1 MLSSMARPA
10 PHIPAFN
17 RKTVASWCL
26 YDFANSF
33 YVVLPAVIW
42 QVYYKREIVGNAGG
56 RDDFWWGSIISTSML
71 LVALTSPMMGAI
83 ADFAGSR
90 KRLLIA
96 YTVTCVSAVALFGT
110 VQPGMLLWGFAL
122 SVLANLALEGGLV
135 FYNAYLPEIA
145 PREYQGRIS
154 GWGFG
159 TGYAGTAMGLFL
171 ALIFIRQKM
180 YAETWLAIAA
190 AFLIFAMPAFLWLP
204 RDAPARMGIVDAARG
219 GLRESWTT
227 FQEILKHKTLRQ
239 FLLAYFFF
247 EDGVN
252 TVVFFAA
259 GFATETLGFSETQS
273 IYLFLVVQLSALA
286 GAFLWA
292 KPTDTLGPK
301 RVLLILLVQW
311 SAVVAAA
318 YLVQTQAQFFA
329 VAVLAGTGLGAIQA
343 GARAFM
349 SSLIPKGR
357 EGDFFGF
364 FALCGK
370 SAAVL
375 GPSVFGFVS
384 AATNGNQ
391 RLAILT
397 VMIQFIVGGALLRR
411 VRAGGPLASQEA

>member
-10 PHIPAFN
+10 RHIPAFN

-204 RDAPARMGIVDAARG
+204 GMRLRG
-219 GLRESWTT
+219 WGSLTR
-227 FQEILKHKTLRQ
+227 R
-239 FLLAYFFF
+239 
-247 EDGVN
+247 
-252 TVVFFAA
+252 
-259 GFATETLGFSETQS
+259 
-273 IYLFLVVQLSALA
+273 A
-286 GAFLWA
+286 GACVN
-292 KPTDTLGPK
+292 PGP
-301 RVLLILLVQW
+301 R
-311 SAVVAAA
+311 
-318 YLVQTQAQFFA
+318 F
-329 VAVLAGTGLGAIQA
+329 
-343 GARAFM
+343 RR
-349 SSLIPKGR
+349 SSSTR
-357 EGDFFGF
+357 
-364 FALCGK
+364 LC
-370 SAAVL
+370 
-375 GPSVFGFVS
+375 VS
-384 AATNGNQ
+384 SCSHTFSSRMA
-391 RLAILT
+391 
-397 VMIQFIVGGALLRR
+397 
-411 VRAGGPLASQEA
+411 